1 MHCDLRILTKGGSS
15 EGSVVVG
22 TNNIGV
28 KITISSDSSLLI
40 PEPFAGYF
48 WYVSRSH
55 VRNSSSDFGSVDK
68 AVEVGKLLGI
78 GKGNMS
84 WLIELK
90 KVIEI
95 FISGSKYFSLIDLN

>member
-1 MHCDLRILTKGGSS
+1 
-15 EGSVVVG
+15 
-22 TNNIGV
+22 
-28 KITISSDSSLLI
+28 
-40 PEPFAGYF
+40 
-48 WYVSRSH
+48 